1 MATEKQLRW
10 RYRSHVLWRLK
21 GLVGMSH
28 IAENINLTP
37 SEREKLNKAFD
48 LIREVTDNSTQ
59 GSRELGFKA
68 VVRCRYCGKPATNP
82 NQLCSKCYKEAYG
95 YSY

>member
-10 RYRSHVLWRLK
+10 RYRSHILWRLK
-21 GLVGMSH
+21 GLVGMSS
-28 IAENINLTP
+28 IARNANLTP
-37 SEREKLNKAFD
+37 SEREKLEKAFD

-68 VVRCRYCGKPATNP
+68 VVRCRYCGKPATSP
-82 NQLCSKCYKEAYG
+82 GQLCDKCYNRIYG
-95 YSY
+95 HSS